1 MGSNGQLKIR
11 LGNNFDEDVS
21 KHEKVTGSYNKFNK
35 QIINT
40 FHKYQ
45 PRCINP
51 MSDPIGSD
59 DPTKSYR
66 IPGDVF
72 TPDSVRQ
79 IYQNLSNVP
88 NFTSSRF
95 SYTREH
101 PF

>member
-1 MGSNGQLKIR
+1 MR
-11 LGNNFDEDVS
+11 V
-21 KHEKVTGSYNKFNK
+21 HAKVLTYPGAS
-35 QIINT
+35 ILCLIL
-40 FHKYQ
+40 
-45 PRCINP
+45 
-51 MSDPIGSD
+51 SDLIGSD

-66 IPGDVF
+66 IPGDGF

-79 IYQNLSNVP
+79 IHQNLSNVP